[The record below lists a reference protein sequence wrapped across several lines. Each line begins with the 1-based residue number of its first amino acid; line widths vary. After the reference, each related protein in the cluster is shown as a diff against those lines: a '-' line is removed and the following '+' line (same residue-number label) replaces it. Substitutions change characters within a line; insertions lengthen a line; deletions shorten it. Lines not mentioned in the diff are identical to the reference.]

1 MDALVAVKPLNHK
14 RFGVP
19 VEANASRAQ
28 PRDLILRYQPVP
40 GHFQA
45 RDPAQCERRQYVEAV
60 VE

>member
-19 VEANASRAQ
+19 VEAHGSRAQ
-28 PRDLILRYQPVP
+28 ARDMILRHQPLP

-45 RDPAQCERRQYVEAV
+45 RDPAQCERGQYVEAI